1 MFRVSTA
8 CIIAALLCP
17 TLSYAD
23 PASECGVENNS
34 QAQIANCLKDTAKR
48 VDETIKQTLGFAV
61 EAARSLDSTTGRK
74 VVEPAL
80 EKAHAG
86 WSAARDAQ
94 CEYVEATYA
103 GGSGGSI
110 ANLSCRIKM
119 GRERADLLL
128 TFAD

>member
-8 CIIAALLCP
+8 FIFATLLCP
-17 TLSYAD
+17 TFSYAD
-23 PASECGVENNS
+23 PASECGINNNS
-34 QAQIANCLKDTAKR
+34 QAKIADCLKETAKR

-61 EAARSLDSTTGRK
+61 ETARNLDSSTGRK
-74 VVEPAL
+74 AVEPAL
-80 EKAHAG
+80 EKAHAS

-94 CEYVEATYA
+94 CDYVEATYA

-110 ANLSCRIKM
+110 ANLSCRIEM

-128 TFAD
+128 TFAN

>member
-1 MFRVSTA
+1 MFRVSAA
-8 CIIAALLCP
+8 CVFAAILCP

-34 QAQIANCLKDTAKR
+34 QVKIADCLKDSAKR

-61 EAARSLDSTTGRK
+61 DTARNLDSNTGRK

-80 EKAHAG
+80 EKAHAS

-94 CEYVEATYA
+94 CDYVEATYA

-119 GRERADLLL
+119 GRERADILL